1 MGTSNLHFK
10 IKEATNVISNG
21 WEVLVDNQTA
31 QLELACFDTVLNK
44 LLQYSVVH
52 DFIYQEEVLFRL
64 ILNNEWCWDFYTD
77 HFNINYILDTVRIM
91 II

>member
-31 QLELACFDTVLNK
+31 QLEFAYCSKQIATGTV
-44 LLQYSVVH
+44 
-52 DFIYQEEVLFRL
+52 
-64 ILNNEWCWDFYTD
+64 
-77 HFNINYILDTVRIM
+77 
-91 II
+91 